1 MKTIGVFLLA
11 ASLLTTVS
19 CAQASEEEVGGKIE
33 PKLQEYYSGDLFEDG
48 QFGEKIR
55 IKGNTIELYKVR
67 QVGSDDNPNVP
78 YPTVCSYVM
87 KGKINDLYVRSA
99 QERKE
104 YWDLG
109 THQLNFT
116 VNSVTL
122 NDELEAGTI
131 ANPHCQNFAK
141 EMNQEEFLGYS
152 NTFEILNENQI
163 RMHTSGGGDYQ
174 QGGERTES
182 TLDEVFTR
190 VTESKTDAE

>member
-1 MKTIGVFLLA
+1 MKSIGTYLLA
-11 ASLLTTVS
+11 LSLLTTVA
-19 CAQASEEEVGGKIE
+19 CAQASEGEANGKVE
-33 PKLQEYYSGDLFEDG
+33 AKLQEYFSGDTFEDD

-55 IKGNTIELYKVR
+55 IQGNSIELHKVR

-78 YPTVCSYVM
+78 YPTVCSYVV
-87 KGKINDLYVRSA
+87 KGKINDLYVRSE

-109 THQLNFT
+109 THQLSFT
-116 VNSVTL
+116 FNSVSLT
-122 NDELEAGTI
+122 DDLEAGTV

-141 EMNQEEFLGYS
+141 EMNQEAYLGYS
-152 NTFEILNENQI
+152 NTFEVLNENQI
-163 RMHTSGGGDYQ
+163 RMHTSGGGDYT

-190 VTESKTDAE
+190 INESKANAE